1 MARIGRFLKNVG
13 RGMRTRFNKFMT
25 VAPKA
30 IDISKRIIDNPI
42 TRTAAGIVGH
52 AFGIPQVATQ
62 AGLAT
67 VSKGLGIAQDY
78 KNKILNHGS

>member
-13 RGMRTRFNKFMT
+13 RGMRTGFNKFMT

-30 IDISKRIIDNPI
+30 IDVSKRIIDNPI
-42 TRTAAGIVGH
+42 TRT